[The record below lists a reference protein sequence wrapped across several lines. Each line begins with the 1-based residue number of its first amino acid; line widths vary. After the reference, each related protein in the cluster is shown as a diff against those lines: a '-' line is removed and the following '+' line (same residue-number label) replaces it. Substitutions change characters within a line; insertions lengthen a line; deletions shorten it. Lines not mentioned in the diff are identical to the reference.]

1 SGVPRRWSGA
11 VALAR
16 PWSGR
21 CDLGL
26 LGGGLQG
33 DALAEGFQLT
43 DQVADLAAFVDAGG
57 VVVGAEIG
65 EAFGGIGEQVPD
77 DGEDGSGDG
86 DEGLELA
93 AAFDDA
99 PVAFTEERVGFGG
112 RGGGLAEQAFQVG
125 VALAGLAG
133 PVFGAG
139 LDGSGGEF
147 GPGGQ
152 VPRGGEPG
160 HVKADLGEDDLGA
173 QGTDARDLVKTFDRG
188 QSLGGCG
195 VAVVGVVGV
204 GVG

>member
-1 SGVPRRWSGA
+1 M
-11 VALAR
+11 
-16 PWSGR
+16 
-21 CDLGL
+21 
-26 LGGGLQG
+26 
-33 DALAEGFQLT
+33 
-43 DQVADLAAFVDAGG
+43 
-57 VVVGAEIG
+57 
-65 EAFGGIGEQVPD
+65 PD

-112 RGGGLAEQAFQVG
+112 RGGGLAEQPFQVG

-133 PVFGAG
+133 PVFGAR
-139 LDGSGGEF
+139 LDGSGGEV

-204 GVG
+204 GVGGDGGGDRGDDGLDTGGEGVDLAVEGV